1 MKKQI
6 EKILLKLKE
15 AFKEESEDNF
25 EMLSTYF
32 LWIEGKATDED
43 LDRANEQLKEI
54 FKNLGLGIFLIL
66 PFSPVT
72 IPFIFKLAKDRNI
85 NLIPK
90 WYKTFS
96 KEDDRVEQSFVKKTI
111 GIKYAKFFGEDS

>member
-6 EKILLKLKE
+6 EKILFKLKD

-32 LWIEGKATDED
+32 QWIEGEATDED

-54 FKNLGLGIFLIL
+54 FKNLGLG
-66 PFSPVT
+66 
-72 IPFIFKLAKDRNI
+72 
-85 NLIPK
+85 
-90 WYKTFS
+90 
-96 KEDDRVEQSFVKKTI
+96 
-111 GIKYAKFFGEDS
+111 FFFNFAF

>member
-6 EKILLKLKE
+6 EKILLKLKD

-32 LWIEGKATDED
+32 LWIEGEATNAD

-54 FKNLGLGIFLIL
+54 VKNLGLGFFLIL
-66 PFSPVT
+66 PFSPIT
-72 IPFIFKLAKDRNI
+72 IPFIFKKAKDYHI
-85 NLIPK
+85 DLIPK

-96 KEDDRVEQSFVKKTI
+96 KDDDRIE
-111 GIKYAKFFGEDS
+111 

>member
-54 FKNLGLGIFLIL
+54 FKNLGLGI
-66 PFSPVT
+66 
-72 IPFIFKLAKDRNI
+72 
-85 NLIPK
+85 
-90 WYKTFS
+90 
-96 KEDDRVEQSFVKKTI
+96 
-111 GIKYAKFFGEDS
+111 

>member
-6 EKILLKLKE
+6 EKILLKLKD
-15 AFKEESEDNF
+15 AFREESEDNF

-32 LWIEGKATDED
+32 QWIEGEATDED

-54 FKNLGLGIFLIL
+54 FKNLGLGVFLIL
-66 PFSPVT
+66 PFSPIT
-72 IPFIFKLAKDRNI
+72 IPFIFKKAKDYNI
-85 NLIPK
+85 DLIPK

-96 KEDDRVEQSFVKKTI
+96 KDDDRVE
-111 GIKYAKFFGEDS
+111 